1 MKKNI
6 FIFLLISFSAI
17 SQNENFSKEERIYA
31 LSTIWKEI
39 SYNFSFPERF
49 SEFNMDSLYLS
60 YLPKMEQDIDNY
72 EFYRLL
78 SSYISHFRDAHTRIY
93 TTSDLFDNP
102 PLFATGIDNSII
114 VKNVSKELEKEIPI
128 GSEIVKINNIP
139 IIDYIKDSIAIYI
152 SASTNHWKWNK
163 AILELFNG
171 RKNSQLNV
179 TIRKSNGRL
188 NNVLLTRNYKQNKQK
203 IEMANNIEQN
213 PINIKFLPNNIAY
226 IQLNSFLYPSKDHI
240 EQTFINNLPNLKN
253 SKGIIIDIR
262 NNRGGSDSSWELI
275 AKYLITDKEFQ
286 VPCKFYSKKNISTY
300 VVWGKYN
307 PKYNNYTKGIAME
320 EIVHPNYKNEIP
332 DSLKLNQPLIVLS
345 GKYTGSAAEDF
356 LLLMK
361 ETRHALIIG
370 TPSVGCMSEP
380 IVYPLG
386 EEYGFMFSIK
396 KYVLYD
402 GKQPIDTG
410 ILPDIY
416 IEENLTDYKNGTDIV
431 LNKAIKELKT
441 LLDKHL

>member
-1 MKKNI
+1 MQILFKKNI
-6 FIFLLISFSAI
+6 
-17 SQNENFSKEERIYA
+17 
-31 LSTIWKEI
+31 
-39 SYNFSFPERF
+39 P
-49 SEFNMDSLYLS
+49 
-60 YLPKMEQDIDNY
+60 
-72 EFYRLL
+72 
-78 SSYISHFRDAHTRIY
+78 
-93 TTSDLFDNP
+93 
-102 PLFATGIDNSII
+102 
-114 VKNVSKELEKEIPI
+114 
-128 GSEIVKINNIP
+128 
-139 IIDYIKDSIAIYI
+139 
-152 SASTNHWKWNK
+152 
-163 AILELFNG
+163 
-171 RKNSQLNV
+171 
-179 TIRKSNGRL
+179 
-188 NNVLLTRNYKQNKQK
+188 
-203 IEMANNIEQN
+203 
-213 PINIKFLPNNIAY
+213 
-226 IQLNSFLYPSKDHI
+226 
-240 EQTFINNLPNLKN
+240 
-253 SKGIIIDIR
+253 
-262 NNRGGSDSSWELI
+262 
-275 AKYLITDKEFQ
+275 
-286 VPCKFYSKKNISTY
+286 TY